1 MGSASLN
8 TAIENGRIAM
18 VNRASKFQIEDA
30 QISNPLCH
38 GCKHWIK
45 DSLKCA
51 AFPHG
56 IPLGIMGFSTKRPR
70 TE

>member
-1 MGSASLN
+1 
-8 TAIENGRIAM
+8 M
-18 VNRASKFQIEDA
+18 VSKASKFLIEDA
-30 QISNPLCH
+30 QISHPLCH

-56 IPLGIMGFSTKRPR
+56 IPLGIITNEWDHRHPIDGDHGIQYEATPD
-70 TE
+70 